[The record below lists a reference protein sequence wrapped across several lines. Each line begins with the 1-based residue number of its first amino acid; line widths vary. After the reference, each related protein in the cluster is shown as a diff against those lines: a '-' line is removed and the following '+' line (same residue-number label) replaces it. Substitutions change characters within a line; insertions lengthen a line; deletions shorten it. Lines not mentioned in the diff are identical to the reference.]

1 MALSCI
7 LVSLSIDLLN
17 LIALEMVHSWYYWTV
32 NIIFEFIKTI
42 FMLRL
47 ESMSNEI
54 RLLILE
60 LLSGKQIIVGTVIVV
75 VGKKVSY
82 IQERKEG
89 RKMLEK

>member
-1 MALSCI
+1 
-7 LVSLSIDLLN
+7 
-17 LIALEMVHSWYYWTV
+17 
-32 NIIFEFIKTI
+32 
-42 FMLRL
+42 MLRL

-60 LLSGKQIIVGTVIVV
+60 LVSGKQIIVGTVIVV